1 MRPGLGARRESWAGR
16 WYLLPPLKFLPL
28 TSWHYTQSYARAQT
42 PDHPCVSVRLPRPSI
57 RLHASCGEDADGFS
71 HLSQLER
78 RRYVF
83 DLICFMDSG
92 RAPPRSGRCSP
103 DNSGPLALR
112 SQFMYLGRWGE
123 CAHTARGWRDESGK
137 TQPVCK
143 HPRDGFFVYW
153 FPFTGHVRVFSQ
165 FMSQKTVPALLEA
178 LPTATNYVLS
188 EDRSGSQPRTHTRP
202 GRHTVLAGRAASQLV
217 RTP

>member
-57 RLHASCGEDADGFS
+57 RLRASCGEDADGFS

-123 CAHTARGWRDESGK
+123 CAHTARGWRDERHSPCANIQETAFSFIGSLLLDTFACFHNSCHK
-137 TQPVCK
+137 RPCQHYLQPLTM
-143 HPRDGFFVYW
+143 F
-153 FPFTGHVRVFSQ
+153 
-165 FMSQKTVPALLEA
+165 
-178 LPTATNYVLS
+178 
-188 EDRSGSQPRTHTRP
+188 
-202 GRHTVLAGRAASQLV
+202 
-217 RTP
+217 